1 MAALHQRNRLV
12 IFRVT
17 PEEYSS
23 LMSACVAAGSRSLS
37 DYTRSELFAMRQAD
51 LLGSVVE
58 RRFMEIDRKLS
69 DLHALIKHV
78 SERMTA
84 LNGGRHDAVCQ

>member
-1 MAALHQRNRLV
+1 MPALHQRNRLV

-37 DYTRSELFAMRQAD
+37 DYTRSELLAMRQAD
-51 LLGSVVE
+51 SLGSVVE
-58 RRFMEIDRKLS
+58 QRFVEIDRKLS
-69 DLHALIKHV
+69 DLQALVKYV
-78 SERMTA
+78 SECMTA
-84 LNGGRHDAVCQ
+84 LNGGRDDAICP

>member
-1 MAALHQRNRLV
+1 V

-37 DYTRSELFAMRQAD
+37 DFTRSELLAMRQAD
-51 LLGSVVE
+51 DLGSVVE
-58 RRFMEIDRKLS
+58 RRFVQIDQKLS
-69 DLHALIKHV
+69 DLRALIERV
-78 SERMTA
+78 SERITA
-84 LNGGRHDAVCQ
+84 LDGGRHDAVCQ

>member
-1 MAALHQRNRLV
+1 MPALHQRNRLV

-37 DYTRSELFAMRQAD
+37 EYTRSELLALRQTD

-58 RRFMEIDRKLS
+58 QRFVEIDRKLS
-69 DLHALIKHV
+69 DLHALIKYV

-84 LNGGRHDAVCQ
+84 LNGDRHDAVCP

>member
-1 MAALHQRNRLV
+1 MPSLHRRNRLV

-37 DYTRSELFAMRQAD
+37 DFTRSELLAMRQAD
-51 LLGSVVE
+51 ALGSIVE
-58 RRFMEIDRKLS
+58 RRFVEIDQKLS
-69 DLHALIKHV
+69 DLHALIERV
-78 SERMTA
+78 SERITA
-84 LNGGRHDAVCQ
+84 LDGDHHDAVCQ

>member
-1 MAALHQRNRLV
+1 MPALHQRNRLV

-37 DYTRSELFAMRQAD
+37 DYTRSELLAMRQAD
-51 LLGSVVE
+51 SLGSVVE
-58 RRFMEIDRKLS
+58 QRFVEIDRKLS
-69 DLHALIKHV
+69 DLQALVKYV
-78 SERMTA
+78 SECMTA
-84 LNGGRHDAVCQ
+84 LNGD

>member
-1 MAALHQRNRLV
+1 MPALHQRNRLV

-37 DYTRSELFAMRQAD
+37 DYTRSELLAMRQAD
-51 LLGSVVE
+51 SICAVVE
-58 RRFMEIDRKLS
+58 QRFIDIDRKLKK
-69 DLHALIKHV
+69 LHALVKDL
-78 SERMTA
+78 SERNTA
-84 LNGGRHDAVCQ
+84 